1 MDTYNGVQVK
11 VTSCEQ
17 LPNFEP
23 QNQDEFDFDKIIFDL
38 DNQIDLLSS
47 KADKYDYLV
56 SASSGLLCGLIDILW
71 VGEFSLER
79 GRNQASNQ
87 VDSFVKKTAKLLG
100 CPNDDLESSVRF
112 LEKKFPIA
120 SDGNTPDFGGG
131 LQHHLR
137 DFAHH
142 PTLVG
147 LMFSLLTQFTYKAYG
162 TDTNGVFKVVNVSEA
177 SKALIG
183 KDVPSKILNGTLVWF
198 FHLVSDM
205 AGSSSSVGKS
215 GGTGLPGPLLS
226 LAKELSALPF
236 FKNLKV
242 KNMPISEFLS
252 KLFNGTLLAEH
263 DESGKIIKDSV
274 INFDLRAELGV
285 GLEIGRQALPV
296 IANECIMRSFYFI
309 RRFAME
315 LRSNKVCSFSDL
327 KKIDWKQ
334 VKPTNNPTLSRMLL
348 IATGVFTIADVSEA
362 VITKRQKCW
371 VSINYVGVGR
381 FAIAIGQDVGWYLK
395 SRKIKQ
401 VKEIYKN
408 MQRNTYTRSDN
419 NLFEKLG
426 KEMDINKLGLTLEQT
441 EILYNLQYFK
451 ALNSTKDTDK
461 ESIKLLKKAWAN
473 DFKEYITKGFSSF
486 VKIKGAEMHWFED
499 EHELRHNIIEND
511 PKKPWFRLVLLEA
524 MSFQLYYGL
533 GEESNKKYHEL
544 KQKYDVKKGDT
555 YIDDTFSHTVYYIE
569 GTIFRYRKTYK
580 EMYLEFHRVLKYAMP
595 AAVAAAIA
603 AGAIAPFIPPALV
616 GMGGVVSSLAYIG
629 TGTVAASGL
638 GVVGSSTAIV
648 GGGAIL
654 GAGTRKIGEL
664 VNQMDKD
671 LVVQQSVKL
680 LVSVKEIFLNYG
692 RDIEYTKQIEETYV
706 QNIADLVKSSV
717 DLKLKA
723 DVASGK
729 EKRKLNNEIK
739 KIEEATKV
747 MKLTRKLLL
756 DIILSYEEGEK
767 KSKLNDL
774 MSKMKKSHA

>member
-1 MDTYNGVQVK
+1 MNFMDTYNGVKVK
-11 VTSCEQ
+11 VTSCEL
-17 LPNFEP
+17 LPNFDT
-23 QNQDEFDFDKIIFDL
+23 QNQAEFDFDNIIFDL

-79 GRNQASNQ
+79 GRNQASKQ
-87 VDSFVKKTAKLLG
+87 VDSFVKKTAKILG
-100 CPNDDLESSVRF
+100 CPNDDLESSVKF
-112 LEKKFPIA
+112 LEKKFPMA

-142 PTLVG
+142 PTPVG

-183 KDVPSKILNGTLVWF
+183 KDVPSKIMNGTIVWF

-205 AGSSSSVGKS
+205 AGSSNTVGKS

-236 FKNLKV
+236 FKDLRV
-242 KNMPISEFLS
+242 KNIPVSEFLS

-296 IANECIMRSFYFI
+296 IANECIVRSFYFI

-315 LRSNKVCSFSDL
+315 LRSNNVRSFSDL
-327 KKIDWKQ
+327 KKIDWNQ
-334 VKPTNNPTLSRMLL
+334 VKPTNNPTLSRMLT

-362 VITKRQKCW
+362 VITQKYW

-401 VKEIYKN
+401 VKEMYEN
-408 MQRNTYTRSDN
+408 MQQNTYTRSDK

-441 EILYNLQYFK
+441 EILYNLEYFK
-451 ALNSTKDTDK
+451 ALNNIKATDK
-461 ESIKLLKKAWAN
+461 ESIKLLKKAWAEEW
-473 DFKEYITKGFSSF
+473 KEIMTKGFSSF
-486 VKIKGAEMHWFED
+486 MQIKDAEMHWFENR
-499 EHELRHNIIEND
+499 EELLDNIMENE
-511 PKKPWFRLVLLEA
+511 PNKPWFRLVLLEA
-524 MSFQLYYGL
+524 MIFEPYRNLTPEL
-533 GEESNKKYHEL
+533 EKKYQEIKL
-544 KQKYDVKKGDT
+544 KYDENLGDT
-555 YIDDTFSHTVYYIE
+555 FIDETFRLTIYYIN
-569 GTIFRYRKTYK
+569 GTIFQYRKTYN
-580 EMYLEFHRVLKYAMP
+580 EMYLEFHHVLKYAVP
-595 AAVAAAIA
+595 AVAVAAMA
-603 AGAIAPFIPPALV
+603 AGIMIPFLSPLFN
-616 GMGGVVSSLAYIG
+616 GMNRVVNLAYMGSG
-629 TGTVAASGL
+629 TFAASGL
-638 GVVGSSTAIV
+638 GIVGSPTTIV

-654 GAGTRKIGEL
+654 GVGNRKITEL
-664 VNQMDKD
+664 VTQMNKNM
-671 LVVQQSVKL
+671 VIQQYVKL

-692 RDIEYTKQIEETYV
+692 RDIEYSKQIEETFV
-706 QNIADLVKSSV
+706 QNIADLEKGIV

-729 EKRKLNNEIK
+729 EKKAINKEIK
-739 KIEEATKV
+739 NIEESTKA

-756 DIILSYEEGEK
+756 GIISSYEEK
-767 KSKLNDL
+767 
-774 MSKMKKSHA
+774 

>member
-112 LEKKFPIA
+112 LEKKFPMA

-263 DESGKIIKDSV
+263 DESGKIIKDTV

-348 IATGVFTIADVSEA
+348 IATGVFTIADASEA

-486 VKIKGAEMHWFED
+486 VKIKGAKMHWFEN
-499 EHELRHNIIEND
+499 EEELLDNIMEND

-544 KQKYDVKKGDT
+544 KQKYDVKQGDT
-555 YIDDTFSHTVYYIE
+555 YINKTFRLTVYYIE

-616 GMGGVVSSLAYIG
+616 GMGGVQSSLAYIG
-629 TGTVAASGL
+629 TGTIAASGL

-739 KIEEATKV
+739 KIEESTKV

-756 DIILSYEEGEK
+756 DIILSYEERDK